1 MHLPSQRKRT
11 RLGLSFAV
19 ILASSA
25 LVLTGCTSGT
35 TAAAKGGAA
44 KASSITINGSTG
56 TMTENFNPLSFTA
69 LPGTLGVLYEPLYF
83 YNLTSS
89 GPPTPELATAFAW
102 NADGTV
108 LTITTRKGAQWSDG
122 QAFTAK
128 DVAFTFNLIAKTP
141 ALNTSGIN
149 ATATATDDTTA
160 VLTFTTPSFM
170 QEAQVLGNQAI
181 IPEHIWSKIAAPT
194 TETNKTPVGTGPYT
208 LTSFNPQSYLLT
220 KNAHYW
226 DKGKPQIDT
235 VRYIALAGADA
246 ASAALLG
253 DKVDWMGAFLPNLNA
268 LLKSHKEISYVN
280 TPVNT
285 TALFTCSN
293 VALGCTGPQTDVA
306 VRQAIYAALD
316 RGQINKLA
324 GGGFAGE
331 ASPTMILPVRDKK
344 WISNPA
350 DVVIPQ
356 KADAA
361 KATSILQAAGY
372 TKGSDGFY
380 QKNGTRV
387 SLTVQVVAGWSDFI
401 SAIDVMTTELKAVGI
416 ELKSTQVAWNEWN
429 DAETKGTFQ
438 LSLDSIGLGASSNP
452 YFTYQPKYSTANTAK
467 VGQAAANSGNFARYS
482 NPVVDAALTKA
493 AATNDTTAQAAQ
505 FAIVQKE
512 IVRDLPYIPI
522 YVNST
527 LTEFNLTNATG
538 WPTNTNT
545 YAFPAPWKT
554 WDNGIVL
561 KELKPVK

>member
-1 MHLPSQRKRT
+1 
-11 RLGLSFAV
+11 
-19 ILASSA
+19 
-25 LVLTGCTSGT
+25 
-35 TAAAKGGAA
+35 
-44 KASSITINGSTG
+44 
-56 TMTENFNPLSFTA
+56 
-69 LPGTLGVLYEPLYF
+69 
-83 YNLTSS
+83 
-89 GPPTPELATAFAW
+89 
-102 NADGTV
+102 
-108 LTITTRKGAQWSDG
+108 
-122 QAFTAK
+122 
-128 DVAFTFNLIAKTP
+128 
-141 ALNTSGIN
+141 
-149 ATATATDDTTA
+149 
-160 VLTFTTPSFM
+160 
-170 QEAQVLGNQAI
+170 
-181 IPEHIWSKIAAPT
+181 
-194 TETNKTPVGTGPYT
+194 
-208 LTSFNPQSYLLT
+208 
-220 KNAHYW
+220 
-226 DKGKPQIDT
+226 
-235 VRYIALAGADA
+235 
-246 ASAALLG
+246 
-253 DKVDWMGAFLPNLNA
+253 
-268 LLKSHKEISYVN
+268 
-280 TPVNT
+280 
-285 TALFTCSN
+285 
-293 VALGCTGPQTDVA
+293 
-306 VRQAIYAALD
+306 
-316 RGQINKLA
+316 
-324 GGGFAGE
+324 
-331 ASPTMILPVRDKK
+331 MILPVRDKK